1 MKIFKALPSVCWL
14 LLLPMLGAGQTA
26 STILEAATALQWA
39 ADEPR
44 EGFDLNGVPH
54 GVWEWEPASRWH
66 AAILLTFEADWVPV
80 AGLSDHALQ
89 QLSAWSRSG
98 QIPVDGWP
106 GATTRCVHGAV
117 QLSGP
122 MFRWNPLTQSPER
135 LAAFTA
141 QFGQSPCDPGAP
153 AAHDRQRDWPEVSVL
168 SEGSLYRIAVA
179 QSGVHRIGSSFWQ
192 AIGVDAGSV
201 PRESVTIFGNGGH
214 LLPMENDTERPLDP
228 ATVAWAWRGSEGAAT
243 AAEGEYLFWA
253 EGPHALVYDS
263 LQDRFLHER
272 NPYSDSAYYF
282 VRIDDAPGRPGAQLA
297 DAPSLPTGAAPDTVV
312 ASTRHV
318 AFHEQEFNSPN
329 RSGREWYGEEFG
341 IVEDRVFTFPVP
353 HALPESGRVRVEVVG
368 RSIGGVSPFDV
379 EVGGQTAVLTPNAT
393 STSSTANVANA
404 ASADLE
410 GNVVVGS
417 GATAR
422 VEVALSFSPLNADAR
437 GWLDFIR
444 VEQPCELRFSGSVQP
459 FWGTSPG
466 PGWARYEMSNAGQLA
481 AIWDIT
487 DPVQPQQVAFTQS
500 AGVAQFDA
508 PRDVMRR
515 FVAMPDYG
523 FADPDVRGPLANT
536 NLHGWAGLDGVLIT
550 RPEFMEAAER
560 WAALRS
566 DEGLAVGVALQQQ
579 VFNEFS
585 SGQADP
591 TALKMLMM
599 MLRDRALAAG
609 EDGPRFLQLMG
620 DGTFA
625 NRGGLAN
632 SPYIIT
638 YQSANS
644 LSPTSSYV
652 SDDYFG
658 FLEPGMGE
666 HIGDKMA
673 VGVGRIPCSN
683 AAEALDF
690 VTKLERYAGAA
701 PPPSNASCGLDAA
714 QPEKGAWRN
723 RITFVSDDMDG
734 SGAPTELSHMGN
746 SDDHAAYLA
755 LEHPEFDVDKIYFD
769 AYPQLSTP
777 GGERYPD
784 AAAAIDRRVEEGAL
798 IVNYIGHGGE
808 RGWAHERVLNTS
820 MIRAWDNA
828 YKMPLFMTATCE
840 LARFDDPEVES
851 AGELMVLNP
860 EGGAIGMLTTTRVVF
875 SSANQELNTAFYE
888 VALEDEAF
896 MDLRLGDITR
906 MTKNDPQVSNV
917 SNKRNFSLLGDAA
930 MQLAY
935 PEHRVVLSELPDSVR
950 ALERFDGRG
959 FIADAAGDTLAAFNG
974 KATIRVFDKRSM
986 VTTLNNDGGAAP
998 FAYTVFRN
1006 VIHQGEVSVVNGVFE
1021 YAFVVPRDIDYE
1033 WGDGRV
1039 SCYALDLNTGADA
1052 HGSTEDWLIGGVNAD
1067 FELDV
1072 TPPQVDVY
1080 LNDTL
1085 FVNGGLAGT
1094 EPTLIVRA
1102 FDEGGI
1108 NSAGSGIGHQMKA
1121 VIDGDWAAAVALNSY
1136 YTSDLDT
1143 YKRGTIRYPLE
1154 GLAPGPHTVEVV
1166 MWDVQNNQGRGAL
1179 EFVVGAEGEA
1189 EFDLV
1194 SAYPNPATEEVWF
1207 QIEHTLACE
1216 PAAYTLDIFDLTGR
1230 RVHAAAWE
1238 IESPGFRFAPL
1249 RWDLNGPGGSTV
1261 KPGTYVCR
1269 IRLETTSG
1277 EVAQQTERIVVLRP

>member
-1 MKIFKALPSVCWL
+1 MKISKVLPSLCL
-14 LLLPMLGAGQTA
+14 LAWASTWVTGQTPNP
-26 STILEAATALQWA
+26 TVEATATLDWS
-39 ADEPR
+39 ADGPR
-44 EGFDLNGVPH
+44 EGFELNGVPH
-54 GVWEWEPASRWH
+54 GVWEWATDRPWSD
-66 AAILLTFEADWVPV
+66 AILLTFEAEWAP
-80 AGLSDHALQ
+80 APGTSSHALE
-89 QLSAWSRSG
+89 QLSSWWRASPLP
-98 QIPVDGWP
+98 IDGWP
-106 GATTRCVHGAV
+106 GASTRCLHQVV

-122 MFRWNPLTQSPER
+122 LLRWNPTTAQAER
-135 LAAFTA
+135 LVGFTA
-141 QFGQSPCDPGAP
+141 HFGESPLDAEGGGE
-153 AAHDRQRDWPEVSVL
+153 RTRDWPEVSVL
-168 SEGSLYRIAVA
+168 SEGSLYRIAVPA
-179 QSGVHRIGSSFWQ
+179 SGVCRLGSSFWQ
-192 AIGVDAGSV
+192 AIGVDAGEV
-201 PRESVTIFGNGGH
+201 PREAVTVFGNGGH
-214 LLPMENDTERPLDP
+214 LLPMENDAERPLDP
-228 ATVAWAWRGSEGAAT
+228 ATVALEWRGDAGAVT

-253 EGPHALVYDS
+253 EGPHTIAFDTVQS
-263 LQDRFLHER
+263 RFTHLR

-282 VRIDDAPGRPGAQLA
+282 VRIDDAPGRIGARLTDGPA
-297 DAPSLPTGAAPDTVV
+297 LPEGASPDTVV
-312 ASTRHV
+312 TSTWHV

-341 IVEDRVFTFPVP
+341 LVEDRVFTFPVP
-353 HALPESGRVRVEVVG
+353 HALPEPGRVRVEVIG
-368 RSIGGVSPFDV
+368 RSIGGVSPF
-379 EVGGQTAVLTPNAT
+379 EVVVGDQADTLVPNAT
-393 STSSTANVANA
+393 STSSTANVANP
-404 ASADLE
+404 ASSALE
-410 GNVVVGS
+410 GELVTGS

-422 VEVALSFSPLNADAR
+422 VEVAISFDRLNADAK

-444 VEQPCELRFSGSVQP
+444 LEQLKELRFAGAVEE
-459 FWGTSPG
+459 FWGVEPG
-466 PGWARYEMSNAGQLA
+466 PGWARYEVANSGQLA
-481 AIWDIT
+481 AVWDIT
-487 DPVQPQQVAFTQS
+487 DPVQPRRMALTQGD
-500 AGVAQFDA
+500 GVVQFDA

-523 FADPDVRGPLANT
+523 FVEPDVRGALALS
-536 NLHGWAGLDGVLIT
+536 NLHGWSGLDGVLIT
-550 RPEFMEAAER
+550 RPEFAEAAER
-560 WAALRS
+560 WAVLRA
-566 DEGLAVGVALQQQ
+566 DEGLLVGVAFQQQ

-599 MLRDRALAAG
+599 MLRDRAVAAG

-673 VGVGRIPCSN
+673 IGIGRIPCSN
-683 AAEALDF
+683 AEEALDF
-690 VTKLERYAGAA
+690 VAKLERYAGAA
-701 PPPSNASCGLDAA
+701 PPPASGSCGLDASA
-714 QPEKGAWRN
+714 PEKGAWRN

-734 SGAPTELSHMGN
+734 SGPPTELSHMMN
-746 SDDHAAYLA
+746 SEEHADDLA
-755 LEHPEFDVDKIYFD
+755 LQHPEYDVDKIYFD

-798 IVNYIGHGGE
+798 IINYIGHGGE

-820 MIRAWDNA
+820 MIRDWSNA
-828 YKMPLFMTATCE
+828 YRMPLFMTATCE

-860 EGGAIGMLTTTRVVF
+860 DGGAVGMMTTTRVVF
-875 SSANQELNTAFYE
+875 SSANQELNRAFYA
-888 VALEDEAF
+888 VALEDAEEA
-896 MDLRLGDITR
+896 DLRLADIGR
-906 MTKNDPQVSNV
+906 LTKNDPQVSNV
-917 SNKRNFSLLGDAA
+917 SNKRNFTLLGDAA
-930 MQLAY
+930 MRLAY
-935 PEHRVVLSELPDSVR
+935 PEHQVVLSELPDSVR

-959 FIADAAGDTLAAFNG
+959 FVADAQGDTLTGFNG
-974 KATIRVFDKRSM
+974 KATIRVFDKRST
-986 VTTLNNDGGAAP
+986 VTTLNNDGGNAP
-998 FAYTVFRN
+998 YEYTVFRN
-1006 VIHQGEVSVVNGVFE
+1006 VIHQGEVSVVNGVFDF
-1021 YAFVVPRDIDYE
+1021 AFVVPRDIDYA
-1033 WGDGRV
+1033 WGAGRV
-1039 SCYALDLNTGADA
+1039 SCYALDLETGEDA
-1052 HGSTEDWLIGGVNAD
+1052 HGSSEAWLIGGVNAD

-1085 FVNGGLAGT
+1085 FVSGGLAGAD
-1094 EPTLIVRA
+1094 PMLVVRA
-1102 FDEGGI
+1102 FDAGGI

-1121 VIDGDWAAAVALNSY
+1121 VIDGDWAAAITLNSY

-1143 YKRGTIRYPLE
+1143 YQRGTIRYPLE
-1154 GLAPGPHTVEVV
+1154 GLSPGPHTVEVII
-1166 MWDVQNNQGRGAL
+1166 WDVQNNQGRGMV
-1179 EFVVGAEGEA
+1179 ECVVGEPDVEA
-1189 EFDLV
+1189 FDLV
-1194 SAYPNPATEEVWF
+1194 AVYPNPATTSVWF

-1216 PAAYTLDIFDLTGR
+1216 PAGYTLDVFDLTGR
-1230 RVHAAAWE
+1230 RVYSAAWE

-1249 RWDLNGPGGSTV
+1249 AWDLNGPDGSAV